1 MSKKNIRMLALGFF
15 VSGVI
20 LLLTSFFT
28 PDNQSVN
35 GETEV
40 VEGLNSEIAYLEEK
54 IAKLEIAQTTQA
66 EELAAETEQP
76 VEPEQDGENTE
87 NTETDEEQAAEDTIE
102 EETTEEPIITT
113 TVTIAEGEPS
123 SVATQ
128 QLESEGI
135 IEDRFEFDNFLEDND
150 YAPLVRP
157 GSYDITSEM
166 SFEEIAQKLIG
177 R

>member
-1 MSKKNIRMLALGFF
+1 MSKKNVRILALGFF

-20 LLLTSFFT
+20 LLLTSLFM

-35 GETEV
+35 GQTEV
-40 VEGLNSEIAYLEEK
+40 VESLNSEIAYLEEK

-66 EELAAETEQP
+66 EEIAAETEQS
-76 VEPEQDGENTE
+76 VEPEQDSEGAESAESDEQQGTEENV
-87 NTETDEEQAAEDTIE
+87 E
-102 EETTEEPIITT
+102 EESTEEPIITT

-128 QLESEGI
+128 QLESEGV
-135 IEDRFEFDNFLEDND
+135 IEDRFEFDSFLEDND

-166 SFEEIAQKLIG
+166 SYEEIAQKLMG